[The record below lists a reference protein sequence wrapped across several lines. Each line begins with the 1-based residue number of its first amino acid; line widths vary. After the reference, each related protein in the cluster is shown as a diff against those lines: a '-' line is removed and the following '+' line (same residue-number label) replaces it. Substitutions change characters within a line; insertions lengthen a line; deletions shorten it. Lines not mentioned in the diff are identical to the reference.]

1 MDQMTTSP
9 DAAVPN
15 AAVKATVAE
24 TFAEVAHEH
33 GVTLGALDADTPL
46 FGMALDSLCLAV
58 IVARLEVRLGV
69 DPFAAEDLV
78 LPASFGDFVTLYERA
93 GPAAPAVRV
102 REGSP
107 GARAGA

>member
-15 AAVKATVAE
+15 AAVRAAVVE

-33 GVTLGALDADTPL
+33 GVTLGVLNADTPL

-58 IVARLEVRLGV
+58 IVARLEVRLGL
-69 DPFAAEDLV
+69 DPFAADDLV
-78 LPASFGDFVTLYERA
+78 LPASFGDFVALYERA
-93 GPAAPAVRV
+93 GAAARAARV

-107 GARAGA
+107 VARSGG

>member
-15 AAVKATVAE
+15 AALRATVAE
-24 TFAEVAHEH
+24 IFAEVAHEH
-33 GVTLGALDADTPL
+33 NVTLGALDADTPL

-58 IVARLEVRLGV
+58 IVARLEALLGV

-78 LPASFGDFVTLYERA
+78 LPASFGDFVALYERA
-93 GPAAPAVRV
+93 GAASPAVRV

-107 GARAGA
+107 VARADA